1 MKTTTYDRIIAE
13 ATEKHFP
20 ALVGQLHKQAW
31 LLIKAQIYQESRFD
45 PKAVSPAGAMGL
57 MQIMPITAVE
67 LELDDPFDP
76 EENVSAGVRYL
87 AIQYEHFP
95 EIPGFSDRI
104 SASLASYNG
113 GRGYVNKALELGRV
127 QCSEPASYLEWW
139 NRGGLPGAW
148 QLWPVIARNLE
159 RVEYRGWTP
168 DYKQMQNYVTRILK
182 YFADSCVHEEN

>member
-1 MKTTTYDRIIAE
+1 MKATVYDDMIE
-13 ATEKHFP
+13 KATEKLFP

-31 LLIKAQIYQESRFD
+31 LLIKAQIFQESRFN
-45 PKAVSPAGAMGL
+45 PNAISPAGAIGL
-57 MQIMPITAVE
+57 MQIMPVTAVE

-87 AIQYEHFP
+87 ADQYGHFP
-95 EIPGFSDRI
+95 EIPGFGDRI

-127 QCSEPASYLEWW
+127 QCGEPASYSEWW
-139 NRGGLPGAW
+139 IRGQSPGAW

-159 RVEYRGWTP
+159 RIEYHGRNP
-168 DYKQMQNYVTRILK
+168 DYKQMQNYVARVMG